1 MIVQVSSDLYWTPP
15 EVEGVELAVAMVD
28 LLPVDVNDVSH
39 TLHQFYI
46 KCIIIQTIPSLI

>member
-28 LLPVDVNDVSH
+28 LLPVDVNGVSH

-46 KCIIIQTIPSLI
+46 KCIII